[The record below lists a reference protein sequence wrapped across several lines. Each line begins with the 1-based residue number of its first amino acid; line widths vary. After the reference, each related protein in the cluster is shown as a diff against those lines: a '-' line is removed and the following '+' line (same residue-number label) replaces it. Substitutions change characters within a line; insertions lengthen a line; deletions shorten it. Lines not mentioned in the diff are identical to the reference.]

1 MLSDKPVVSFGIQEE
16 GGTIKTAAL
25 AVEAARKMVEEAS
38 KLQKVE
44 CDASDLFVAIE
55 CGGSDATSGI
65 ASIRQSGVWPTKS
78 MILAAQR

>member
-1 MLSDKPVVSFGIQEE
+1 
-16 GGTIKTAAL
+16 
-25 AVEAARKMVEEAS
+25 MVEEGKQAA
-38 KLQKVE
+38 KVE

-65 ASIRQSGVWPTKS
+65 ASNPAVGSMADKS